1 MRGSPLGQ
9 LHQVLGPMQFAQ
21 AWSEPAVF
29 DIGAEAEESANV
41 EQVDDDDE
49 RKADVLFVGKKIY
62 KKLQ

>member
-1 MRGSPLGQ
+1 
-9 LHQVLGPMQFAQ
+9 MQFAQ

-49 RKADVLFVGKKIY
+49 RKADVLFV
-62 KKLQ
+62 